1 MNHYIYYLNV
11 LIHLLNSEKHGLF
24 TFFWYRLCR
33 DTQRHATMD
42 SLSAQCK
49 VRLCFQCQEDTAF
62 YCGSCM
68 VDLCVQCKEKH
79 VTDLS
84 TKEHNIKTY
93 SEKIKYN
100 FTKKMCT
107 KHSDTIPER
116 YSAPN
121 DLNSTDFAKEGKLCA
136 LKREEHLEL
145 IDLIRSD
152 VLYYRGFMSLCIK
165 SDVEALHD
173 EISQCRLEMLRKA
186 NTMRKRIDDTLDFIS
201 SKYVRLLNSSIHKQK
216 VKMTRHIATIQMY
229 DETYELSGNI
239 PLRVFLFRMKVLLP
253 KIQKNLILAQHSKL
267 CSKDSLH
274 REDVVDLLSEIQMN
288 KTEKRSV
295 SLDRMLK
302 IYTSVLHGQL
312 SISKANLNCC
322 IHISCLPHNK
332 VWICDKSKL
341 VLMDTSGVVYHRLN
355 GIWNHVHITG
365 LHSVNRNQELIYI
378 SSDSNLI
385 KLSED
390 MKTMSIFFKREKKSK
405 WRPQCLVCSHSSGDV
420 LVGMWKVGTDRG
432 KIMRL
437 NSIGKIKDTIKKD
450 KNNDNLYK
458 NPMFITENYNGD
470 IVVSD
475 LNRCLV
481 VTDRG
486 GEHRFSYTGH
496 PTGSGLT
503 PCGICTDIFSNIL
516 VCDKR
521 TNTVQMIDKDGAFMY
536 SLLTESDGIFEPW
549 GLCYDII
556 SHLLWVGSDSNNVVK
571 IFRYINRQD
580 ILTG

>member
-1 MNHYIYYLNV
+1 
-11 LIHLLNSEKHGLF
+11 
-24 TFFWYRLCR
+24 
-33 DTQRHATMD
+33 MD
-42 SLSAQCK
+42 SSSTQCK
-49 VRLCFQCQEDTAF
+49 VRLCHQCKNDIEF
-62 YCGSCM
+62 YCGTCT
-68 VDLCVQCKEKH
+68 VNFCVVCKDKH

-84 TKEHNIKTY
+84 NKGHTVMIYREQNEYILTKEE
-93 SEKIKYN
+93 SA
-100 FTKKMCT
+100 
-107 KHSDTIPER
+107 KHSDIIYER
-116 YSAPN
+116 YSTSDEPN
-121 DLNSTDFAKEGKLCA
+121 CPDLAKEEKLCE
-136 LKREEHLEL
+136 LKRKQHQEI
-145 IDLIRSD
+145 IDLARSDVLFHRSVMSLCIRSD
-152 VLYYRGFMSLCIK
+152 V
-165 SDVEALHD
+165 ETLHD

-186 NTMRKRIDDTLDFIS
+186 NTMRKRIDDILDFIS
-201 SKYVRLLNSSIHKQK
+201 SKYVRLLNSITHKQK

-253 KIQKNLILAQHSKL
+253 NIQKNLILAQHSRL
-267 CSKDSLH
+267 CSKDSFH
-274 REDVVDLLSEIQMN
+274 RKNVVDLLSEIQMN

-302 IYTSVLHGQL
+302 IICPSVLHGQL
-312 SISKANLNCC
+312 STSKANLNCC

-365 LHSVNRNQELIYI
+365 LHSVNQNQELIYI

-390 MKTMSIFFKREKKSK
+390 MKTMSIFFKREKSK

-420 LVGMWKVGTDRG
+420 LVGMWEVGTDRG

-437 NSIGKIKDTIKKD
+437 NSIGEIKDTIEKD

-458 NPMFITENYNGD
+458 NPMFITENNNGD

-521 TNTVQMIDKDGAFMY
+521 TNTVQMIDKDGAFKY
-536 SLLTESDGIFEPW
+536 FLLTESDGIFKPW

>member
-1 MNHYIYYLNV
+1 
-11 LIHLLNSEKHGLF
+11 
-24 TFFWYRLCR
+24 
-33 DTQRHATMD
+33 MD
-42 SLSAQCK
+42 SSSTQCK
-49 VRLCFQCQEDTAF
+49 VRLCHQCKNDTEF
-62 YCGSCM
+62 YCGTCT
-68 VDLCVQCKEKH
+68 VNFCVVCKDKH

-84 TKEHNIKTY
+84 NKGHTVMIYREQNEYILTKEE
-93 SEKIKYN
+93 SA
-100 FTKKMCT
+100 
-107 KHSDTIPER
+107 KHSDIIYER
-116 YSAPN
+116 YSTSDEPN
-121 DLNSTDFAKEGKLCA
+121 CPDLAKEEKLCE
-136 LKREEHLEL
+136 LKRKQHQEI
-145 IDLIRSD
+145 IDLALSDVLFHRSVMSLCIRSD
-152 VLYYRGFMSLCIK
+152 V
-165 SDVEALHD
+165 ETLHD

-186 NTMRKRIDDTLDFIS
+186 NTMRKRIDDMLDFIS
-201 SKYVRLLNSSIHKQK
+201 SKYVRLLNSITHKQK

-253 KIQKNLILAQHSKL
+253 NIQKNLILAQHSRL
-267 CSKDSLH
+267 CSKDSFH
-274 REDVVDLLSEIQMN
+274 RENVVDLLSEIQMN

-302 IYTSVLHGQL
+302 IIYPSVLHGQL
-312 SISKANLNCC
+312 STSKANLNCC

-365 LHSVNRNQELIYI
+365 LHSVNQNQELIYI

-390 MKTMSIFFKREKKSK
+390 MKTMSIFFKREKSK

-420 LVGMWKVGTDRG
+420 LVGMWEVGTDRG

-437 NSIGKIKDTIKKD
+437 NSIGEIKDTIEKD

-458 NPMFITENYNGD
+458 NPMFITENNNGD

-521 TNTVQMIDKDGAFMY
+521 TNTVQMIDKDGTFMY
-536 SLLTESDGIFEPW
+536 FLLTESDGIFKPW

-580 ILTG
+580 ILTGLVS

>member
-1 MNHYIYYLNV
+1 
-11 LIHLLNSEKHGLF
+11 
-24 TFFWYRLCR
+24 
-33 DTQRHATMD
+33 MD
-42 SLSAQCK
+42 SSSTQCK
-49 VRLCFQCQEDTAF
+49 VRLCHQCKNDTEF
-62 YCGSCM
+62 YCGTCT
-68 VDLCVQCKEKH
+68 VNFCVVCKDKH

-84 TKEHNIKTY
+84 NKGHTVMIYREQNEYILTKEE
-93 SEKIKYN
+93 SA
-100 FTKKMCT
+100 
-107 KHSDTIPER
+107 KHSDIIFER
-116 YSAPN
+116 YSTSDEPN
-121 DLNSTDFAKEGKLCA
+121 CPDLAKEEKLCE
-136 LKREEHLEL
+136 LKRKQHQEI
-145 IDLIRSD
+145 IDLARSDVLFHRSVMSLCIRSD
-152 VLYYRGFMSLCIK
+152 V
-165 SDVEALHD
+165 ETLHD

-186 NTMRKRIDDTLDFIS
+186 NTMRKRIDDMLDFIS
-201 SKYVRLLNSSIHKQK
+201 SKYVRLLNSITHKQK

-253 KIQKNLILAQHSKL
+253 NIQKNLILAQHSRL
-267 CSKDSLH
+267 CSKDSFH
-274 REDVVDLLSEIQMN
+274 REKVVDLLSEIQMN

-302 IYTSVLHGQL
+302 IIYPSVLHGQL
-312 SISKANLNCC
+312 STSKANLNCC

-365 LHSVNRNQELIYI
+365 LHSVNQNQELIYI

-390 MKTMSIFFKREKKSK
+390 MKTMSIFFKREKSK

-420 LVGMWKVGTDRG
+420 LVGMWEVGTDRG

-437 NSIGKIKDTIKKD
+437 NSIGEVKDTIEKD

-458 NPMFITENYNGD
+458 NPMFITENNNGD

-521 TNTVQMIDKDGAFMY
+521 TNTVQMIDKDGTFMY
-536 SLLTESDGIFEPW
+536 FLLTESDGIFKPW

-580 ILTG
+580 ILTGLVS

>member
-1 MNHYIYYLNV
+1 
-11 LIHLLNSEKHGLF
+11 
-24 TFFWYRLCR
+24 
-33 DTQRHATMD
+33 MD
-42 SLSAQCK
+42 SSSTQCK
-49 VRLCFQCQEDTAF
+49 VRLCHQCKNDTEF
-62 YCGSCM
+62 YCGTCT
-68 VDLCVQCKEKH
+68 VNFCVVCKDKH

-84 TKEHNIKTY
+84 NKGHTVMIYREQNKYILTKEE
-93 SEKIKYN
+93 SA
-100 FTKKMCT
+100 
-107 KHSDTIPER
+107 KHSDIIYER
-116 YSAPN
+116 YSTSHEPN
-121 DLNSTDFAKEGKLCA
+121 CPDLAKEEKLCE
-136 LKREEHLEL
+136 LKRKQHQEI
-145 IDLIRSD
+145 IDLARSDVLFHRSVMSLCIRSD
-152 VLYYRGFMSLCIK
+152 V
-165 SDVEALHD
+165 ETLHD

-186 NTMRKRIDDTLDFIS
+186 NTMRKRIDDMLDFLS
-201 SKYVRLLNSSIHKQK
+201 SKYVRLLNSITHKQK

-253 KIQKNLILAQHSKL
+253 NIQKNLILAQHSRL
-267 CSKDSLH
+267 CSKDSFH
-274 REDVVDLLSEIQMN
+274 RENVVDLLSEIQMN

-302 IYTSVLHGQL
+302 IIYPSVLHGQL
-312 SISKANLNCC
+312 STSKANLNCC

-365 LHSVNRNQELIYI
+365 LHSVNQNQELIYI

-390 MKTMSIFFKREKKSK
+390 MKTMSIFFKREKSK

-420 LVGMWKVGTDRG
+420 LVGMWEVGTDRG

-437 NSIGKIKDTIKKD
+437 NSIGEIKDTIEKD

-458 NPMFITENYNGD
+458 NPMFITENNNGD

-521 TNTVQMIDKDGAFMY
+521 TNTVQMIDKDGTFMY
-536 SLLTESDGIFEPW
+536 FLLTESDCIFKPW

-580 ILTG
+580 ILTGLVS

>member
-1 MNHYIYYLNV
+1 
-11 LIHLLNSEKHGLF
+11 
-24 TFFWYRLCR
+24 
-33 DTQRHATMD
+33 MD
-42 SLSAQCK
+42 SSSTQCK
-49 VRLCFQCQEDTAF
+49 VRLCHQCKKDTEF
-62 YCGSCM
+62 YCGTCT
-68 VDLCVQCKEKH
+68 VNFCVVCKDKH

-84 TKEHNIKTY
+84 NKGHTVMIYREQNKYILTKEE
-93 SEKIKYN
+93 SS
-100 FTKKMCT
+100 
-107 KHSDTIPER
+107 KHSDIIYER
-116 YSAPN
+116 YSTSDEPN
-121 DLNSTDFAKEGKLCA
+121 CPDLAKEEKLCE
-136 LKREEHLEL
+136 LKRKQHQEI
-145 IDLIRSD
+145 IDLARSDVLFHRSVMSLCIRSD
-152 VLYYRGFMSLCIK
+152 V
-165 SDVEALHD
+165 ETLHD

-186 NTMRKRIDDTLDFIS
+186 NTMRKRIDDMLDFIS
-201 SKYVRLLNSSIHKQK
+201 SKYVRLLNSITHKQK

-253 KIQKNLILAQHSKL
+253 NIQKNLILAQHSRL
-267 CSKDSLH
+267 CSKDSFH
-274 REDVVDLLSEIQMN
+274 RENVVDLLSKIQMN

-302 IYTSVLHGQL
+302 IIYPSVLHGQL
-312 SISKANLNCC
+312 STSKANLNCC

-390 MKTMSIFFKREKKSK
+390 MKTMSIFFKREKSK

-420 LVGMWKVGTDRG
+420 LVGMWEVGTDRG

-437 NSIGKIKDTIKKD
+437 NSIGEIKDTIEKD

-458 NPMFITENYNGD
+458 NPMFITENNNGD

-521 TNTVQMIDKDGAFMY
+521 TNTVQMIDKDGTFMY

-580 ILTG
+580 ILTGLVS

>member
-1 MNHYIYYLNV
+1 
-11 LIHLLNSEKHGLF
+11 
-24 TFFWYRLCR
+24 
-33 DTQRHATMD
+33 MD
-42 SLSAQCK
+42 SSSTQCK
-49 VRLCFQCQEDTAF
+49 VRLCHQCKKDTEF
-62 YCGSCM
+62 YCGTCT
-68 VDLCVQCKEKH
+68 VNFCVVCKDKH

-84 TKEHNIKTY
+84 NKGHTVMIYREQNKYILTKEE
-93 SEKIKYN
+93 SA
-100 FTKKMCT
+100 
-107 KHSDTIPER
+107 KHSDIIYER
-116 YSAPN
+116 YSTSDEPY
-121 DLNSTDFAKEGKLCA
+121 LAKEEKLCE
-136 LKREEHLEL
+136 LKRKQHQEI
-145 IDLIRSD
+145 IDLARSDVLFHRSVMSLCIRSD
-152 VLYYRGFMSLCIK
+152 V
-165 SDVEALHD
+165 ETLHD

-186 NTMRKRIDDTLDFIS
+186 NTMRKRIDDMLDFIS
-201 SKYVRLLNSSIHKQK
+201 SKYVRLLNSITHKQK

-253 KIQKNLILAQHSKL
+253 NIQKNLILAQHSRL
-267 CSKDSLH
+267 CSKDSFH
-274 REDVVDLLSEIQMN
+274 RENVVDLLSKIQMN

-295 SLDRMLK
+295 SLDGMLK
-302 IYTSVLHGQL
+302 IIYPSVLHGQL
-312 SISKANLNCC
+312 STSKANLNCC

-390 MKTMSIFFKREKKSK
+390 MKTMSIFFKREKSK

-420 LVGMWKVGTDRG
+420 LVGMWEVGTDRG

-437 NSIGKIKDTIKKD
+437 NSIGEIKDTIEKD

-458 NPMFITENYNGD
+458 NPMFITENNNGD

-481 VTDRG
+481 VTDCG

-521 TNTVQMIDKDGAFMY
+521 TNTVQMIDKDGTFMY

-580 ILTG
+580 ILTGLVS

>member
-1 MNHYIYYLNV
+1 
-11 LIHLLNSEKHGLF
+11 
-24 TFFWYRLCR
+24 
-33 DTQRHATMD
+33 MD
-42 SLSAQCK
+42 SSSTQCK
-49 VRLCFQCQEDTAF
+49 VRLCHQCKNDTEF
-62 YCGSCM
+62 YCGTCT
-68 VDLCVQCKEKH
+68 VNFCVVCKDKH

-84 TKEHNIKTY
+84 NKGHTVMIYREQNEYILTKEE
-93 SEKIKYN
+93 SA
-100 FTKKMCT
+100 
-107 KHSDTIPER
+107 KHSDIIYER
-116 YSAPN
+116 YSTSDEPN
-121 DLNSTDFAKEGKLCA
+121 CPDLAKEEKLCE
-136 LKREEHLEL
+136 LKRKQHQEI
-145 IDLIRSD
+145 IDLARSDVLFHRSVMSLCIRSD
-152 VLYYRGFMSLCIK
+152 V
-165 SDVEALHD
+165 ETLHD

-186 NTMRKRIDDTLDFIS
+186 NTMRKRIDDMLDFIS
-201 SKYVRLLNSSIHKQK
+201 SKYVRLLNSITHKQK

-253 KIQKNLILAQHSKL
+253 NIQKNLILAQHSRL
-267 CSKDSLH
+267 CSKDSFH
-274 REDVVDLLSEIQMN
+274 RENVVDLLSEIQMN

-302 IYTSVLHGQL
+302 IIYPSVLHGQL
-312 SISKANLNCC
+312 STSKANLNCC

-365 LHSVNRNQELIYI
+365 LHSVNQNQELIYI

-390 MKTMSIFFKREKKSK
+390 MKTMSIFFKREKSK

-420 LVGMWKVGTDRG
+420 LVGMWEVGTDRG

-437 NSIGKIKDTIKKD
+437 NSIGEIKDTIEKD

-458 NPMFITENYNGD
+458 NPMFITENNNGD

-521 TNTVQMIDKDGAFMY
+521 TNTVQIIDKDGTFMY
-536 SLLTESDGIFEPW
+536 FLLTESDGIFKPW

-580 ILTG
+580 ILTGLVS

>member
-1 MNHYIYYLNV
+1 
-11 LIHLLNSEKHGLF
+11 
-24 TFFWYRLCR
+24 
-33 DTQRHATMD
+33 MD
-42 SLSAQCK
+42 SSSTQCK
-49 VRLCFQCQEDTAF
+49 VRLCHQCKNDTEF
-62 YCGSCM
+62 YCGTCT
-68 VDLCVQCKEKH
+68 VNFCVVCKDKH

-84 TKEHNIKTY
+84 NKGHTVMIYREQNEYILTKEE
-93 SEKIKYN
+93 SA
-100 FTKKMCT
+100 
-107 KHSDTIPER
+107 KHSDIIFER
-116 YSAPN
+116 YSTSDEPN
-121 DLNSTDFAKEGKLCA
+121 CPDLAKEEKLCE
-136 LKREEHLEL
+136 LKRKQHQEI
-145 IDLIRSD
+145 IDLARSDVLFHRSVMSLCIRSD
-152 VLYYRGFMSLCIK
+152 V
-165 SDVEALHD
+165 ETLHD

-186 NTMRKRIDDTLDFIS
+186 NTMRKRIDDMLDFIS
-201 SKYVRLLNSSIHKQK
+201 SKYVRLLNSITHKQK

-253 KIQKNLILAQHSKL
+253 NIQKNLILAQHSRL
-267 CSKDSLH
+267 CSKDSFH
-274 REDVVDLLSEIQMN
+274 REKVVDLLSEIQMN

-302 IYTSVLHGQL
+302 IIYPSVLHGQL
-312 SISKANLNCC
+312 STSKANLNCC

-365 LHSVNRNQELIYI
+365 LHSVNQNQELIYI

-390 MKTMSIFFKREKKSK
+390 MKTMSIFFKREKSK

-420 LVGMWKVGTDRG
+420 LVGMWEVGTDRG

-437 NSIGKIKDTIKKD
+437 NSIGEIKDTIEKD

-458 NPMFITENYNGD
+458 NPMFITENNNGD

-521 TNTVQMIDKDGAFMY
+521 TNTVQMIDKDGTFMY
-536 SLLTESDGIFEPW
+536 FLLTESDGIFKPW

-580 ILTG
+580 ILTGLVS

>member
-1 MNHYIYYLNV
+1 M

-33 DTQRHATMD
+33 DTQRHSTMD

-49 VRLCFQCQEDTAF
+49 VRLCLQCQEDTAF

-84 TKEHNIKTY
+84 TKEHNIKIY
-93 SEKIKYN
+93 SEKIEYN
-100 FTKKMCT
+100 LTKKMCG

-186 NTMRKRIDDTLDFIS
+186 NTLRKRIDDTLDFIS

-274 REDVVDLLSEIQMN
+274 REDVVNLLSEIQMN

-302 IYTSVLHGQL
+302 IYPSVLHGQL

-437 NSIGKIKDTIKKD
+437 NSIGEIKDTIKKD

-475 LNRCLV
+475 FNRCLV

-521 TNTVQMIDKDGAFMY
+521 TNTVQMINKDGAFMY
-536 SLLTESDGIFEPW
+536 FLLTESDGIFKPW

>member
-1 MNHYIYYLNV
+1 
-11 LIHLLNSEKHGLF
+11 
-24 TFFWYRLCR
+24 
-33 DTQRHATMD
+33 MD
-42 SLSAQCK
+42 SSSTQCK
-49 VRLCFQCQEDTAF
+49 VRLCHQCKNDIEF
-62 YCGSCM
+62 YCGTCT
-68 VDLCVQCKEKH
+68 VNFCVVCKDKH

-84 TKEHNIKTY
+84 NKGHTVMIYREQNEYILTKEE
-93 SEKIKYN
+93 SA
-100 FTKKMCT
+100 
-107 KHSDTIPER
+107 KHSDIIYER
-116 YSAPN
+116 YSTSDEPN
-121 DLNSTDFAKEGKLCA
+121 CPDLAKEEKLCE
-136 LKREEHLEL
+136 LKRKQHQEI
-145 IDLIRSD
+145 IDLARSDVLFHRSVMSLCIRSD
-152 VLYYRGFMSLCIK
+152 V
-165 SDVEALHD
+165 ETLHD

-186 NTMRKRIDDTLDFIS
+186 NTMRKRIDDILDFIS
-201 SKYVRLLNSSIHKQK
+201 SKYVRLLNSITHKQK

-253 KIQKNLILAQHSKL
+253 NIQKNLILAQHSRL
-267 CSKDSLH
+267 CSKDSFH
-274 REDVVDLLSEIQMN
+274 RKNVVDLLSEIQMN

-302 IYTSVLHGQL
+302 IIYPSVLHGQL
-312 SISKANLNCC
+312 STSKANLNCC

-365 LHSVNRNQELIYI
+365 LHSVNQNQELIYI

-390 MKTMSIFFKREKKSK
+390 MKTMSIFFKREKSK

-420 LVGMWKVGTDRG
+420 LVGMWEVGTDRG

-437 NSIGKIKDTIKKD
+437 NSIGEIKDTIEKD

-458 NPMFITENYNGD
+458 NPMFITENNNGD

-536 SLLTESDGIFEPW
+536 FLLTESDGIFKPW

>member
-1 MNHYIYYLNV
+1 
-11 LIHLLNSEKHGLF
+11 
-24 TFFWYRLCR
+24 
-33 DTQRHATMD
+33 MD
-42 SLSAQCK
+42 SSSTQCK
-49 VRLCFQCQEDTAF
+49 VRLCHQCKKDTEF
-62 YCGSCM
+62 YCGTCT
-68 VDLCVQCKEKH
+68 VNFCVVCKDKH

-84 TKEHNIKTY
+84 NKGHTVMIYREQNKYILTKEE
-93 SEKIKYN
+93 SA
-100 FTKKMCT
+100 
-107 KHSDTIPER
+107 KHSDIIYER
-116 YSAPN
+116 YSTSDEPN
-121 DLNSTDFAKEGKLCA
+121 CPDLAKEEKLCE
-136 LKREEHLEL
+136 LKRKQHQEI
-145 IDLIRSD
+145 IDLARSDVLFHRSVMSLCIRSD
-152 VLYYRGFMSLCIK
+152 V
-165 SDVEALHD
+165 ETLHD

-186 NTMRKRIDDTLDFIS
+186 NTMRKRIDDMLDFIS
-201 SKYVRLLNSSIHKQK
+201 SKYVRLLNSITHKQK

-253 KIQKNLILAQHSKL
+253 NIQKNLILAQHSRL
-267 CSKDSLH
+267 CSKDSFH
-274 REDVVDLLSEIQMN
+274 RENVVDLLSKIQMN

-302 IYTSVLHGQL
+302 IIYPSVLHGQL
-312 SISKANLNCC
+312 STSKANLNCC

-390 MKTMSIFFKREKKSK
+390 MKTMSIFFKREKSK

-420 LVGMWKVGTDRG
+420 LVGMWEVGTDRG

-437 NSIGKIKDTIKKD
+437 NSIGEIKDTIEKD

-458 NPMFITENYNGD
+458 NPMFITENNNGD

-521 TNTVQMIDKDGAFMY
+521 TNTVQMIDKDGTFMY

-580 ILTG
+580 ILTGLVS